1 MEYIYTTNS
10 LTPEFCDKIMNY
22 YDNDDE
28 NLKYQGITFR
38 GLDKR
43 IKDATDL
50 VIPLTNDI
58 NNKWYEINNILSSEL
73 EDKLK
78 IYIKKLN
85 NKSNYEEENNYG
97 NKYNHLYEDLQLL
110 NNFMIQKYEKNIGKY
125 SYHDDGAVNTILNKH
140 RVLTYL
146 WYLND
151 VEEGGETEF
160 FGGDFKV
167 KPEKGKLLFF
177 PAFWCFPHRGNQP
190 KSSNKYIITGWLYIK
205 SSAGTL
211 VKNIPYI
218 SESNIVFALNEKT
231 KNDIINE
238 KNVNNDIITLK
249 TIDEKI
255 INIGKEENYL
265 VFEFF
270 YKLYPFIFKD
280 YKRYLLEGQTYMEDI
295 IIKDTYSRNICLWLI
310 QEINTCKEIDESFW
324 YYNEN
329 INIKYIELNLFQKTL
344 PFVISSF
351 QIISDIIKFKCNFN
365 DKINFN
371 IKEWYV
377 VKHLQDNN
385 NVTNLFEN
393 KKSDIVIQIVLSE
406 FNDNTT
412 LDNTNTAST
421 IDDTINGDIFVTK
434 TAKYCKKSK
443 LTFIFFVDFTFK
455 YFNNKNEIINLS
467 LNEIS
472 DKNINLI
479 NI

>member
-1 MEYIYTTNS
+1 MEYIYTTHS
-10 LTPEFCDKIMNY
+10 LTNCFCNKIMNY

-73 EDKLK
+73 EKNLK

-85 NKSNYEEENNYG
+85 NKSNYKEENNYG
-97 NKYNHLYEDLQLL
+97 NNYNHLYEDLQLL

-140 RVLTYL
+140 RVITYL

-177 PAFWCFPHRGNQP
+177 PSFWCFPHRGNQP
-190 KSSNKYIITGWLYIK
+190 KSSNKYIITGWLYVK
-205 SSAGTL
+205 STAGT
-211 VKNIPYI
+211 VIKNIPYI
-218 SESNIVFALNEKT
+218 SESNTVFVLNENKE
-231 KNDIINE
+231 KNDNNE
-238 KNVNNDIITLK
+238 NNDIITLK
-249 TIDEKI
+249 TVDEKKI
-255 INIGKEENYL
+255 TIGKQENYL

-280 YKRYLLEGQTYMEDI
+280 YKRHLSQEQTYMEDI
-295 IIKDTYSRNICLWLI
+295 IIKDTYSKNICLWLI
-310 QEINTCKEIDESFW
+310 KEINSCKEIDESFW
-324 YYNEN
+324 VYNEN
-329 INIKYIELNLFQKTL
+329 INIKYIELKLFQKTV

-351 QIISDIIKFKCNFN
+351 EIICDIIKFKYKLN
-365 DKINFN
+365 DTLNFN
-371 IKEWYV
+371 IKEWYA
-377 VKHLQDNN
+377 VKHLQNN
-385 NVTNLFEN
+385 NTVTNLFEN
-393 KKSDIVIQIVLSE
+393 KNSDIVIQIVLSE
-406 FNDNTT
+406 FNDNNE
-412 LDNTNTAST
+412 L
-421 IDDTINGDIFVTK
+421 DDTINGDIFVTK
-434 TAKYCKKSK
+434 TAKYLKKSK
-443 LTFIFFVDFTFK
+443 FTLIFFVDFTIK

-467 LNEIS
+467 IKEIS
-472 DKNINLI
+472 DKNMNLI